1 MLEKLERKLGKY
13 AIPNLINYLIGGYII
28 GYLFQFGSSI
38 SNINFTALMTLEP
51 YYIIHEFQLWR
62 LVTWVLV
69 PPQENIIFA
78 IIMMIFY
85 WQLGRVL
92 EQTIGTFR
100 FNVYIFGGILFT
112 IIGAFALYGIY
123 FAVNGAPVLMSAYF
137 STYYINMSIFLAFAV
152 CYPNMEIYLYFL
164 IPIKMKWMAVVYA
177 VFVVYD
183 FIMVGWAGKVAIF
196 ASLLNFLIFFLM
208 TRNYRRI
215 DPREIKRKADYRRA
229 TQGSP
234 FGTEHFNTQKNAKQ
248 VRHKCA
254 ICGRTDVSNPELEFR
269 FCSKCNGNFEY
280 CNEHL
285 FTHTHVK

>member
-28 GYLFQFGSSI
+28 GYLFMFGSTI

-51 YYIIHEFQLWR
+51 YYILHEFQLWR

-112 IIGAFALYGIY
+112 IIGAFLLYGIY
-123 FAVNGAPVLMSAYF
+123 TVVYGNPIMMSAYF

-177 VFVVYD
+177 VFVIYD
-183 FIMVGWAGKVAIF
+183 FVMVGWPGKVAIF

-215 DPREIKRKADYRRA
+215 DPREIKRKAAYRKA
-229 TQGSP
+229 TQGSAYGQG
-234 FGTEHFNTQKNAKQ
+234 FSHQQNSAKP
-248 VRHKCA
+248 RHKCA
-254 ICGRTDVSNPELEFR
+254 ICGRTDITNPELEFR
-269 FCSKCNGNFEY
+269 FCSKCNGNYEY

-285 FTHTHVK
+285 FTHTHVH